1 MNEDEEEMKS
11 GQDGS
16 CHVDVC
22 WREREDR
29 KEEEEE
35 EEKEGGCKREE
46 RHSRNVTF
54 LDVMLSWVT

>member
-35 EEKEGGCKREE
+35 EEKEGGGGARE
-46 RHSRNVTF
+46 RRDIAIMLHSW
-54 LDVMLSWVT
+54 M

>member
-1 MNEDEEEMKS
+1 MNEAEEEMKS

-35 EEKEGGCKREE
+35 EEKEGGGGARE
-46 RHSRNVTF
+46 RRDIAIMLHSW
-54 LDVMLSWVT
+54 M